1 LTGLVIKMIKTPYKR
16 LDLKKYSHIK
26 YLLFI
31 PVYMVIFMLEEKLIT
46 HHYFVSYLPLDSM
59 IPFCEWFVIP
69 YVLWYP
75 LMLGTGVYL
84 FFKDPEGFKNYMYFI
99 GGGFLLIVLFYAAFP
114 NGQNL
119 RPHVFTRS
127 NILIDFVKALY
138 QSDTNT
144 NVLPSLH
151 VVGTMGAMFALLKCS
166 RLRKFWFR
174 LFIVVLS
181 ISICI
186 STVYIK
192 QHSIL
197 DLFTGVPL
205 AFVYYLIVYKLLPNR
220 QKSFHLHQ
228 KSLHI

>member
-1 LTGLVIKMIKTPYKR
+1 MLKTIYKR
-16 LDLKKYSHIK
+16 LNLARYSHIK
-26 YLLFI
+26 YMLFI
-31 PVYMVIFMLEEKLIT
+31 PIYMTIFMLEEKLII

-69 YVLWYP
+69 YFMWYP

-84 FFKDPEGFKNYMYFI
+84 FIKDPEGFKNYMYFI
-99 GGGFLLIVLFYAAFP
+99 GAGFLLIVLFYAVFP

-119 RPHVFTRS
+119 RPHVFARS
-127 NILIDFVKALY
+127 NVLIDIIKNLY
-138 QSDTNT
+138 QTDTNT
-144 NVLPSLH
+144 NVLPSMH
-151 VVGTMGAMFALLKCS
+151 VVGTMGAMFALLKCK

-174 LFIVVLS
+174 LFIVVVS
-181 ISICI
+181 ISICL

-197 DLFTGVPL
+197 DLFTAVPL
-205 AFVYYLIVYKLLPNR
+205 GFLYYYFVYKLIPDR
-220 QKSFHLHQ
+220 QKSIQLRH